1 MSGRTRRGFAVW
13 LVMGRRAQPV
23 QPRAATAPPLRNARL
38 YEKAIAGD
46 ATVRNGAVE
55 YATKA
60 RRPRAAA
67 AACIA
72 AARCAACAP
81 FVDDL

>member
-1 MSGRTRRGFAVW
+1 MSGRTNRGFAVW
-13 LVMGRRAQPV
+13 PVMGRRAQPV

-38 YEKAIAGD
+38 CEKAIAGD
-46 ATVRNGAVE
+46 AIVPNYAVE
-55 YATKA
+55 YAIKA
-60 RRPRAAA
+60 RRPTAAA